1 MTLYTFYGHDRKG
14 YLFLSAS
21 LDSKTG
27 EVTEYTDNKESI
39 YETMESAGLKPKGFE
54 EKELFRA
61 FYDGSRFWV
70 RKGKPF
76 GPMLKQH
83 QEKQKKA
90 PTVTFSRSDV
100 TG

>member
-21 LDSKTG
+21 LDSETG
-27 EVTEYTDNKESI
+27 EVTEYTDDKESI
-39 YETMESAGLKPKGFE
+39 SETMRSAGLELKNFD
-54 EKELFRA
+54 EKALFRA
-61 FYDGSRFWV
+61 FFDGSRFWV
-70 RKGKPF
+70 RKGEPF

-90 PTVTFSRSDV
+90 PTVTFSRSDD
-100 TG
+100 TR